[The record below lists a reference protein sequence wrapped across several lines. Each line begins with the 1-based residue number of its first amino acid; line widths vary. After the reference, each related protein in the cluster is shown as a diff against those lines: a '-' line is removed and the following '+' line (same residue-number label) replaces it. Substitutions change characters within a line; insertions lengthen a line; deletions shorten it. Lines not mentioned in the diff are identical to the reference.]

1 MKKFIIV
8 LILSIFSI
16 NSSQAFD
23 LKDLNRVFDKSYK
36 CKKGDK
42 KCKKKERLKA
52 VARVAAVA
60 VAATVITKMI
70 IKHRSKKIEDEKQ
83 VAEEYKK
90 EHKTLPEQA
99 YAAEY
104 VTNALPGTVVQPGK
118 EIVIKSDI
126 LVVPGAKQKSTLIE
140 ERLAIFDNEDNTKEL
155 KSLTKAV
162 NKKTKKAGR
171 YENEFS
177 FTLPEGIPQGV
188 YPVKTELL
196 LDGKV
201 VDSSETGLQLVLYID
216 DQGKWMYALARL

>member
-1 MKKFIIV
+1 MKKIIIV
-8 LILSIFSI
+8 LILSMFSI
-16 NSSQAFD
+16 NSTQAFD

-36 CKKGDK
+36 CKGDK

-70 IKHRSKKIEDEKQ
+70 IKHRSKKLEDEKQ

-90 EHKTLPEQA
+90 QHKTLPEQA

-126 LVVPGAKQKSTLIE
+126 LVVPGVKQKSTLIE
-140 ERLAIFDNEDNTKEL
+140 ERLAIYDNEDNTKEL

-162 NKKTKKAGR
+162 NKSTKKAGR

-216 DQGKWMYALARL
+216 NQGKWMYALASL

>member
-1 MKKFIIV
+1 MKKIIIV
-8 LILSIFSI
+8 LILSMFSVT
-16 NSSQAFD
+16 NAQAFD

-36 CKKGDK
+36 CKGDK

-70 IKHRSKKIEDEKQ
+70 IKHRSKKLEDEKQ

-126 LVVPGAKQKSTLIE
+126 LVVPGAKQKNTLIE
-140 ERLAIFDNEDNTKEL
+140 ERLAIYDNEDNTKEL

-162 NKKTKKAGR
+162 NKSTKKAGR

-177 FTLPEGIPQGV
+177 FTLPEGVPQGV
-188 YPVKTELL
+188 YPIKTELL

-216 DQGKWMYALARL
+216 DQGKWMYALASL

>member
-1 MKKFIIV
+1 MKKIIIV
-8 LILSIFSI
+8 LILSMFSVT
-16 NSSQAFD
+16 NAQAFD

-36 CKKGDK
+36 CKGDK

-70 IKHRSKKIEDEKQ
+70 IKHRSKKLEDEKQ

-126 LVVPGAKQKSTLIE
+126 LVVPGAKQKNTLIE
-140 ERLAIFDNEDNTKEL
+140 ERLAIYDNEDNTKEL

-162 NKKTKKAGR
+162 NKSTKKAGR

-188 YPVKTELL
+188 YPIKTELL

-216 DQGKWMYALARL
+216 DQGKWVYALASL